1 MGAFIW
7 LFVTFI
13 ALALSNVLLLFTNAG
28 YYSLLTFPIIYFLT
42 ATSIR
47 GKNKYE
53 D

>member
-42 ATSIR
+42 AISIR